1 MKRWMKIIKVPKFK
15 YDSKTLLKWL
25 WRSWRGNRLQATLNA
40 VVGLLSVAVSLGQV
54 WAVKHAIDVA
64 SHAVQGNI
72 YWAVALMG
80 GLILCDFALNISG
93 IWIRNLLG
101 IKAQNRMQQRMLDR
115 ILRSEWQGRERFHSG
130 DVLNRLEG
138 DVSQVVGFLTETIPS
153 TLSVLALFLSAF
165 FYLFSMDKLLSVV
178 IVVMIPIFLAF
189 SKVYMG
195 KMRFQIGRAHV

>member
-1 MKRWMKIIKVPKFK
+1 MKIIKVPKFK
-15 YDSKTLLKWL
+15 YDAKTLLKWL

-93 IWIRNLLG
+93 IWIRNLERPG
-101 IKAQNRMQQRMLDR
+101 AFPQRL
-115 ILRSEWQGRERFHSG
+115 
-130 DVLNRLEG
+130 
-138 DVSQVVGFLTETIPS
+138 
-153 TLSVLALFLSAF
+153 
-165 FYLFSMDKLLSVV
+165 LLSLLHGQALVGSHRRYDSHLPGFQQGV
-178 IVVMIPIFLAF
+178 YGQDAIPDPSGAR
-189 SKVYMG
+189 Y
-195 KMRFQIGRAHV
+195 RQ

>member
-1 MKRWMKIIKVPKFK
+1 MKIIKVPKFK
-15 YDSKTLLKWL
+15 YDANTLLKWL

-93 IWIRNLLG
+93 IWIRN
-101 IKAQNRMQQRMLDR
+101 
-115 ILRSEWQGRERFHSG
+115 
-130 DVLNRLEG
+130 
-138 DVSQVVGFLTETIPS
+138 
-153 TLSVLALFLSAF
+153 
-165 FYLFSMDKLLSVV
+165 
-178 IVVMIPIFLAF
+178 
-189 SKVYMG
+189 
-195 KMRFQIGRAHV
+195 QIGRAHV

>member
-15 YDSKTLLKWL
+15 YDAKTLLKWL
-25 WRSWRGNRLQATLNA
+25 WRSWRGNRLQ
-40 VVGLLSVAVSLGQV
+40 

-115 ILRSEWQGRERFHSG
+115 ILRR
-130 DVLNRLEG
+130 
-138 DVSQVVGFLTETIPS
+138 
-153 TLSVLALFLSAF
+153 
-165 FYLFSMDKLLSVV
+165 
-178 IVVMIPIFLAF
+178 
-189 SKVYMG
+189 
-195 KMRFQIGRAHV
+195 

>member
-1 MKRWMKIIKVPKFK
+1 MALAF
-15 YDSKTLLKWL
+15 
-25 WRSWRGNRLQATLNA
+25 
-40 VVGLLSVAVSLGQV
+40 LSVAVSLGQV

-115 ILRSEWQGRERFHSG
+115 ILRSEWQGCVASGRLPYRDYSKYLERPG
-130 DVLNRLEG
+130 
-138 DVSQVVGFLTETIPS
+138 
-153 TLSVLALFLSAF
+153 AF
-165 FYLFSMDKLLSVV
+165 
-178 IVVMIPIFLAF
+178 P
-189 SKVYMG
+189 
-195 KMRFQIGRAHV
+195 